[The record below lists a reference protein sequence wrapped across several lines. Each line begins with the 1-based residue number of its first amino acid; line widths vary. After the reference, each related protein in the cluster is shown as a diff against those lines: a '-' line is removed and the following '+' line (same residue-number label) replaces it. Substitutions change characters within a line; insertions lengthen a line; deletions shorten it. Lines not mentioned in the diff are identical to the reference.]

1 MPESQRDL
9 RRKRKIITDIR
20 QITHAMK
27 LVSAA
32 KLKRTLAR
40 RETAQ
45 LYWDQL
51 GETMAVLGQRVG
63 AEVEHP
69 YLERRPVERVGMLVI
84 GGDKGL
90 CGAFNSSIVAAAA
103 EAECARGKQVVVA
116 TVGARTGDLA
126 RRAGLESAERFP
138 AFQEKD
144 GWRDALAISQHLE
157 GLYLTKAV
165 DRVCVT
171 YARFI
176 SRVSHEPAVE
186 TLLPLEAPEQTD
198 EWRERYI
205 FEPDSVELLRDLLPR
220 YVRAWVYRM
229 LLEGAASEHSARLM
243 AMTAATD
250 NADDMMEQFTRQIN
264 RARQQEVTRELLDVV
279 SGADAL
285 AQEA

>member
-1 MPESQRDL
+1 
-9 RRKRKIITDIR
+9 
-20 QITHAMK
+20 MK

-32 KLKRTLAR
+32 KLKRTMAR
-40 RETAQ
+40 MEAAQ

-51 GETMAVLGQRVG
+51 GETMQVLGEHIGDG
-63 AEVEHP
+63 AEHP
-69 YLERRPVERVGMLVI
+69 YLERRRVERVGMLVI

-90 CGAFNSSIVAAAA
+90 CGAFTSNIVVAAA

-116 TVGARTGDLA
+116 TVGERTADLA
-126 RRAGLESAERFP
+126 RRVGLATAERFP
-138 AFQEKD
+138 AFQEKE
-144 GWRDALAISQHLE
+144 GWRDALAISQHMAD
-157 GLYLTKAV
+157 LYLTKAV

-176 SRVSHEPAVE
+176 SRVSHEPVVE
-186 TLLPLEAPEQTD
+186 TLLPLEAPEQTN
-198 EWRERYI
+198 ELRERYI
-205 FEPDSVELLRDLLPR
+205 FEPESVELFRDLLPR
-220 YVRAWVYRM
+220 YLRAWVYRM
-229 LLEGAASEHSARLM
+229 LLDGAASEHSARLM

-250 NADDMMEQFTRQIN
+250 NADDMIEQLTRQIN